1 MPLTSAVELLG
12 RARAGAYAVGYF
24 ESWSLES
31 LQGVVE
37 AAEESRAPVFIGFNG
52 ESLSRAGRLS
62 PERLSWY
69 AAMGRAAAEAA
80 TVPCGLVFNECGQD
94 DWTQQAIDLGFG
106 LVMPDDPA
114 APADLFQSRVAALV
128 QQAHHRGAAVEAEVG
143 HLPCG
148 ETGQTDGEGR
158 PTDPEEAA
166 RFVAATGIDLLA
178 VSVGN
183 VHVLL
188 SGSQGL
194 DLDHLEAIQRRVDL
208 PLDLH
213 GGTGIAADSLRQA
226 IRLGVAKVCYGT
238 YLKQRYLQAV
248 GAALQE
254 PEPNPHHRLGWGGPE
269 DLLGIGRRA
278 VRDAVLERI
287 GLLGCCGRA

>member
-1 MPLTSAVELLG
+1 MPLIPAVELLG

-24 ESWSLES
+24 ESWNLES
-31 LQGVVE
+31 LQGVVD
-37 AAEESRAPVFIGFNG
+37 AAEESRAPVFLGFNG
-52 ESLSRAGRLS
+52 EFLSRAGRLS
-62 PERLSWY
+62 PERLAWY
-69 AAMGRAAAEAA
+69 AALGKTAAESA
-80 TVPCGLVFNECGQD
+80 TVPCGLVFNECARD

-106 LVMPDDPA
+106 LVMPDDPT
-114 APADLFQSRVAALV
+114 APAEVFQARVAALSR
-128 QQAHHRGAAVEAEVG
+128 QAHARGAAIEAEVG
-143 HLPCG
+143 HLPCA
-148 ETGQTDGEGR
+148 ETGQTDGEGQ
-158 PTDPEEAA
+158 PTDPEAAA
-166 RFVAATGIDLLA
+166 RFIAATGIDLLA

-194 DLDHLEAIQRRVDL
+194 DLEHLETIQRRVDL

-213 GGTGIAADSLRQA
+213 GGTGIAPDSLRQA

-238 YLKQRYLQAV
+238 YLKQRYLQAI

-254 PEPNPHHRLGWGGPE
+254 TESNPHHRLGWGGPE

-278 VRDAVLERI
+278 VKEAVLERI
-287 GLLGCCGRA
+287 DLLGCCGRA